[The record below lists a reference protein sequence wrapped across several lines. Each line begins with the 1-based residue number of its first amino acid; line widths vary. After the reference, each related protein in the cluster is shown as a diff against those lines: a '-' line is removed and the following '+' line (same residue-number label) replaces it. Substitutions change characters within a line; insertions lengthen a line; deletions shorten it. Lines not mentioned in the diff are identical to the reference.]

1 MPESPWSWSE
11 LRGAAKVILAV
22 PVAPPGTEERLGG
35 EFDEVVC
42 LEQPHGFFGIG
53 QFYVDFGQVGDEE
66 VIELLEAARVPG
78 QAAASADPPAPAD
91 PPPTE
96 RPVEI
101 ELAPGLRLAG
111 DLRLP
116 EPAAGLVMFAHGSGS
131 SRLSSRNRQVAEAL
145 NEAGFT
151 TLLFDLLTTEEELDR
166 AKVFDIGL
174 LAERL
179 LAVTR
184 WAEGEEALRRL
195 PISYFGASTGAAA
208 ALRAAAHLGAEI
220 RAVVSRGGRPDLA
233 AESLEEVAS
242 PTLLIVGGAD
252 WQVLELNEQA
262 ARLLRCEHEVAIVP
276 GATHLFEEPGALE
289 RVSELAAD
297 WFSRYSPL
305 KPRGGG

>member
-1 MPESPWSWSE
+1 MTPR
-11 LRGAAKVILAV
+11 LLA
-22 PVAPPGTEERLGG
+22 
-35 EFDEVVC
+35 
-42 LEQPHGFFGIG
+42 
-53 QFYVDFGQVGDEE
+53 
-66 VIELLEAARVPG
+66 
-78 QAAASADPPAPAD
+78 
-91 PPPTE
+91 
-96 RPVEI
+96 VEI

-131 SRLSSRNRQVAEAL
+131 SRLSPRNRQVAEVL
-145 NEAGFT
+145 NEASFA

-184 WAEGEEALRRL
+184 WAQGEEELRRL

-233 AESLEEVAS
+233 DESLEEVAS

-252 WQVLELNEQA
+252 RQVLELNERA
-262 ARLLRCEHEVAIVP
+262 ARLLRCAHEVAIVP

-289 RVSELAAD
+289 RVAGLAAD

-305 KPRGGG
+305 KPRGR